1 MPREKLE
8 IPLHQSGATICKTLL
23 VAWGA
28 VYSPMTQL
36 HDPEISVLD
45 GEDVLTREDSA
56 PFELLEGALDRG
68 LVLLCDH
75 ASNHLPAHYGSLG
88 LPKAEFERHI
98 AYDIG
103 AAQVTRKMSKILGV
117 PAVLSKFSRLLI
129 DPNRGSDDPTLIM
142 QLSDGAIIPG
152 NANLSKDE
160 QARRLDQYYRPY
172 HEAIGQLLDRCVKS
186 GRPPA
191 IVSLHSFT
199 QEWHGSLRPWEAA
212 VLWDKDAR
220 LVKPMLD
227 CLRRETDFSIG
238 DNEPYAG
245 NLQGD
250 TMHRHGT
257 ERGLAHVLVE
267 IRQDQ
272 IKDASGQQEWAG
284 RLADIL
290 TRIMADPER
299 ALELSIIKK

>member
-1 MPREKLE
+1 
-8 IPLHQSGATICKTLL
+8 
-23 VAWGA
+23 
-28 VYSPMTQL
+28 MTQL
-36 HDPEISVLD
+36 HDPETPALD
-45 GEDVLTREDSA
+45 REEALTREDA
-56 PFELLEGALDRG
+56 VPFELLEGAFDRG
-68 LVLLCDH
+68 LVLICDH

-88 LPKAEFERHI
+88 LPIAEFERHI

-103 AAQVTRKMSKILGV
+103 AAAVTRKMSKILGV
-117 PAVLSKFSRLLI
+117 PAILSKFSRLLI

-152 NANLSKDE
+152 NANLTKDE
-160 QARRLDQYYRPY
+160 RARRIDHYYRPY
-172 HEAIGQLLDRCVKS
+172 HDAVGQLLDRCIKS
-186 GRPPA
+186 DRPPA

-212 VLWDKDAR
+212 LLWDKDAR

-245 NLQGD
+245 NLKGD
-250 TMHRHGT
+250 TMYRHGT
-257 ERGLAHVLVE
+257 LRGLAHVLVE

-272 IKDASGQQEWAG
+272 IRDVPGQQEWAG